1 MKDIS
6 RDIDLNKYEV
16 KKLKDSIDTY
26 WFEQPTNGISYIRM
40 KVDLKDMDQELKQWV
55 PMFGALFS
63 KMGTDK
69 LKYDQFNDKLMASTT
84 GLSVTVDKY
93 SHSDDLSDV
102 NESMYFRIGFLDRN
116 IDKAFEC
123 LTQILTTPNF
133 DEPTYI

>member
-1 MKDIS
+1 
-6 RDIDLNKYEV
+6 
-16 KKLKDSIDTY
+16 
-26 WFEQPTNGISYIRM
+26 
-40 KVDLKDMDQELKQWV
+40 
-55 PMFGALFS
+55 MFGALFS
-63 KMGTDK
+63 KMGTDQ